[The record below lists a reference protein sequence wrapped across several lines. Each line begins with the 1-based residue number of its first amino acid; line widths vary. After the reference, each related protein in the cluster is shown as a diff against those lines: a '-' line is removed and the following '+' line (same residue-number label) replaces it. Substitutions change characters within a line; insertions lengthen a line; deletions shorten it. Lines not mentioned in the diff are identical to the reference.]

1 MKKEVKKE
9 NINLRLSK
17 SRKDSLQAS
26 AFRQGTT
33 LSELIFS
40 SLDTM
45 RIKGIKDN
53 IVLILDNMRHIEGL
67 DTPNYD
73 LKGGD
78 DGGNK
83 DLDLI
88 HNWVLLM
95 LDMTNGLNP
104 INQGVKGAIRKANGD
119 FVPQKLDGHSQIMKN
134 IKRNGK
140 SKD

>member
-17 SRKDSLQAS
+17 SRKDSLKAS

-53 IVLILDNMRHIEGL
+53 IVLILDNMRHIEGINA
-67 DTPNYD
+67 PQYD

-95 LDMTNGLNP
+95 LDMTNELNP
-104 INQGVKGAIRKANGD
+104 INQGVKGAIRKGEEGD
-119 FVPQKLDGHSQIMKN
+119 I
-134 IKRNGK
+134 
-140 SKD
+140 

>member
-17 SRKDSLQAS
+17 SRKDSLKAS

-53 IVLILDNMRHIEGL
+53 IVLILDNMRHIEGINA
-67 DTPNYD
+67 PKYD

-95 LDMTNGLNP
+95 LDMTNELNP